1 MGVDFSLLF
10 RPSLRADAAQL
21 IVSRNLA
28 GLPRIANHQRS
39 AVESFID
46 ALSPDE
52 KVDTM
57 VGIDM
62 LRSHGVS
69 LGAYSDEIATD
80 SEANRHSR
88 RAKRQ
93 SEKSE
98 RSDAGIL
105 YIA

>member
-1 MGVDFSLLF
+1 MV
-10 RPSLRADAAQL
+10 
-21 IVSRNLA
+21 
-28 GLPRIANHQRS
+28 
-39 AVESFID
+39 
-46 ALSPDE
+46 LSPAQKLRPAVSPTPWALDE
-52 KVDTM
+52 VAGRLVEISGSTASAA
-57 VGIDM
+57 
-62 LRSHGVS
+62 LT
-69 LGAYSDEIATD
+69 AYSDEIATD